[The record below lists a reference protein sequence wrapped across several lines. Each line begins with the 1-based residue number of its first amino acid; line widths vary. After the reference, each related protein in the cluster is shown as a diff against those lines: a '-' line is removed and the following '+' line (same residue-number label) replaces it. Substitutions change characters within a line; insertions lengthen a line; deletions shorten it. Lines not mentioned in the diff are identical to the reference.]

1 MNQNCVHYIYI
12 VTLNLMYVKL
22 NPEEPDHDLDWGLV
36 LAPSGYNYSK
46 SITIRAL
53 GLVTISITRY

>member
-22 NPEEPDHDLDWGLV
+22 NPEEPDHDLGWGLV
-36 LAPSGYNYSK
+36 LAPSGYNY
-46 SITIRAL
+46 
-53 GLVTISITRY
+53 